1 MKRLISAIAVS
12 LLALTSVSFAEEVKL
27 VGTITKVQADAS
39 KATVSL
45 KDSSGKETT
54 VTVTDQLTLDKL
66 KDKRI
71 STGDEV
77 RVKFDTKDN
86 VTKLF
91 RKTAGC

>member
-12 LLALTSVSFAEEVKL
+12 IFALASVSFAEEVKL
-27 VGTITKVQADAS
+27 VGTITKVQTEAS

-45 KDSSGKETT
+45 KNSSGKETT

-77 RVKFDTKDN
+77 RVKYDSKDN
-86 VTKLF
+86 ITKLF

>member
-12 LLALTSVSFAEEVKL
+12 VLTLASVSFADEVKL
-27 VGTITKVQADAS
+27 VGTITKVQAEAS
-39 KATVSL
+39 KATVTL
-45 KDSSGKETT
+45 KDGSGKETT
-54 VTVTDQLTLDKL
+54 VIVTDQVTLDKL

-71 STGDEV
+71 TNGDEI
-77 RVKFDTKDN
+77 RVKYDTKDN